1 MTEERV
7 AFELHRQVAKA
18 AHGQDHH
25 HVTTVL
31 TRAMWQVFLR
41 GIGLPDHEEPNA
53 ETLFSK
59 ARRVAGSHTVVLDV
73 PGMWAVSCLTQ
84 KP

>member
-18 AHGQDHH
+18 AHGQNFH
-25 HVTTVL
+25 HVTTVI

-41 GIGLPDHEEPNA
+41 GIGLPDTEEPNN
-53 ETLFSK
+53 ETEFGK
-59 ARRVAGSHTVVLDV
+59 ARRVQGSRTIVLDV
-73 PGMWAVSCLTQ
+73 PGMWAVSRLT
-84 KP
+84 P